1 MFRSTLAL
9 YVYVRALC
17 CYPTGVNCVLGV
29 VLSSSFVEKKLVL
42 RSRTDRIR
50 GVRVEGTKEGRGED
64 KEEGKR

>member
-9 YVYVRALC
+9 HVYVRALSC
-17 CYPTGVNCVLGV
+17 CPTSVNCVLGV

-42 RSRTDRIR
+42 RARTDRIR
-50 GVRVEGTKEGRGED
+50 GEKVEGTKEGTEKD